1 MKRFFRIF
9 LVAAFAIV
17 GATSAEAQT
26 KEFLEKFNEVK
37 RLVELPNSTHYKNIE
52 IAQYPA
58 EILRVMGAELPANE
72 RNILNN
78 IKVIYQVKIPL
89 DIGNGR
95 AAYNWFI
102 GLTTGK
108 QKTYESIMSQSGQD
122 KDISIYKATKTK
134 SSQPE
139 EYLIMYRNK
148 TKAMVCDIVGYIKLE
163 DVINMLSP
171 ELKDTLGLPNR

>member
-1 MKRFFRIF
+1 MFKI
-9 LVAAFAIV
+9 LVVMLAIV
-17 GATSAEAQT
+17 GVTSAEAQT
-26 KEFLEKFNEVK
+26 KEFMEKFNEVK
-37 RLVELPNSTHYKNIE
+37 RLVELPNSSAYKSIE
-52 IAQYPA
+52 IAQYPS
-58 EILRVMGAELPANE
+58 EILRAMGTNVSVNG

-89 DIGNGR
+89 DSSYGR
-95 AAYNWFI
+95 ATYNWFI

-108 QKTYESIMSQSGQD
+108 QKAYEAIMSQSGQD

-139 EYLIMYRNK
+139 DYLIMYRNK
-148 TKAMVCDIVGYIKLE
+148 TKAMVCDIVGYLKLE

-171 ELKDTLGLPNR
+171 ELKDTLGIPNK

>member
-1 MKRFFRIF
+1 MFKM
-9 LVAAFAIV
+9 LVVMLAIV
-17 GATSAEAQT
+17 GVTSAEAQT

-37 RLVELPNSTHYKNIE
+37 RLVELPNSSAYKSIE
-52 IAQYPA
+52 IAQYPS
-58 EILRVMGAELPANE
+58 EILRAMGTNVSANG

-89 DIGNGR
+89 DSSYGR
-95 AAYNWFI
+95 AAYNWFN
-102 GLTTGK
+102 GLTIGK
-108 QKTYESIMSQSGQD
+108 QKAYEAIMSQSGQD

-139 EYLIMYRNK
+139 DYLILYRNK
-148 TKAMVCDIVGYIKLE
+148 TKAMVCDIVGYLKLE

-171 ELKDTLGLPNR
+171 ELKDTLGIPNK

>member
-1 MKRFFRIF
+1 MKRIF
-9 LVAAFAIV
+9 KILVAMLAIV

-26 KEFLEKFNEVK
+26 KEFLTQFNEVK
-37 RLVELPNSTHYKNIE
+37 RLVELPNSSAYKSIE
-52 IAQYPA
+52 IAQYPS
-58 EILRVMGAELPANE
+58 EILRAMGTNVSVNG

-89 DIGNGR
+89 DSGHGR
-95 AAYNWFI
+95 AVYNWFTNLI
-102 GLTTGK
+102 AAK
-108 QKTYESIMSQSGQD
+108 PKAYEAIMSQSGQD
-122 KDISIYKATKTK
+122 KDISIYKAIKKK

-139 EYLIMYRNK
+139 DYLIMYRNK

-171 ELKDTLGLPNR
+171 ELKDTLGLPNK

>member
-1 MKRFFRIF
+1 MKRMFKM
-9 LVAAFAIV
+9 LVVMLAIV
-17 GATSAEAQT
+17 SATSAQAQT
-26 KEFLEKFNEVK
+26 KEFLTQFNEVK
-37 RLVELPNSTHYKNIE
+37 RLVELPNSSAYKSIE
-52 IAQYPA
+52 IAQYPS
-58 EILRVMGAELPANE
+58 EILRAMGTNVSVNG

-89 DIGNGR
+89 DSSYGR
-95 AAYNWFI
+95 AAYNWFN
-102 GLTTGK
+102 GLTIGK
-108 QKTYESIMSQSGQD
+108 QKAYEAIMSQSGQD

-139 EYLIMYRNK
+139 DYLILYRNK

-171 ELKDTLGLPNR
+171 ELKDMLGLPNK

>member
-1 MKRFFRIF
+1 MKQVFKI
-9 LVAAFAIV
+9 LVAMLAIV
-17 GATSAEAQT
+17 GATTAQAQT
-26 KEFLEKFNEVK
+26 KEFLTQFNEVK

-58 EILRVMGAELPANE
+58 EILRAMGTNVSVNG

-89 DIGNGR
+89 DSSYGR
-95 AAYNWFI
+95 ATYNWFI

-108 QKTYESIMSQSGQD
+108 QKAYEAIMSQSGQD
-122 KDISIYKATKTK
+122 KDISIYKAIKKK

-139 EYLIMYRNK
+139 DYLIMYRNK

-171 ELKDTLGLPNR
+171 ELKDTLDLPNK

>member
-1 MKRFFRIF
+1 MFKM
-9 LVAAFAIV
+9 LVVMLAIV
-17 GATSAEAQT
+17 GVTSAEAQT
-26 KEFLEKFNEVK
+26 KEFLTQFNEVK
-37 RLVELPNSTHYKNIE
+37 RLVELPNSSAYKSIE
-52 IAQYPA
+52 IAQYPS
-58 EILRVMGAELPANE
+58 EILRAMGTNVSANG

-89 DIGNGR
+89 DSSYGR
-95 AAYNWFI
+95 ATYNWFI

-108 QKTYESIMSQSGQD
+108 QKAYEAIMSQSGQD

-139 EYLIMYRNK
+139 DYLILYRNK
-148 TKAMVCDIVGYIKLE
+148 TKAMVCDIVGYLKLE

-171 ELKDTLGLPNR
+171 ELKDTLGIPNK

>member
-1 MKRFFRIF
+1 MKRMFKM
-9 LVAAFAIV
+9 LVVMLAIV

-37 RLVELPNSTHYKNIE
+37 RLVELPNSSAYKSIE

-58 EILRVMGAELPANE
+58 DILRVMGANMSVNE

-89 DIGNGR
+89 DSGNGR

-102 GLTTGK
+102 GLTVGK
-108 QKTYESIMSQSGQD
+108 QKAYEQIMCQSGQD

-139 EYLIMYRNK
+139 DYLILYRNK
-148 TKAMVCDIVGYIKLE
+148 TKAMVCDIVGYLKLE

-171 ELKDTLGLPNR
+171 ELKDTLGIPNK

>member
-1 MKRFFRIF
+1 MFKI
-9 LVAAFAIV
+9 LVVMLAIV
-17 GATSAEAQT
+17 SATSAKAQT
-26 KEFLEKFNEVK
+26 KEFLTQFNEVK
-37 RLVELPNSTHYKNIE
+37 RLVELPNSSAYKSIE
-52 IAQYPA
+52 IAQYPS
-58 EILRVMGAELPANE
+58 EILRAMGTNVSANG

-89 DIGNGR
+89 DSGNGR
-95 AAYNWFI
+95 AVYNWFN

-108 QKTYESIMSQSGQD
+108 QKAYEAIMSQSGQD
-122 KDISIYKATKTK
+122 KDISIYKAIKKK

-139 EYLIMYRNK
+139 DYLIMYRNK

>member
-1 MKRFFRIF
+1 MKRMFKM
-9 LVAAFAIV
+9 LVVMLAIV
-17 GATSAEAQT
+17 SATSVEAQT
-26 KEFLEKFNEVK
+26 KEFLTQFNEVK
-37 RLVELPNSTHYKNIE
+37 RLVELPNSSAYKSIE
-52 IAQYPA
+52 IAQYPS
-58 EILRVMGAELPANE
+58 EILRAMGTNVSVNG

-89 DIGNGR
+89 DSSYGR
-95 AAYNWFI
+95 ATYNWFN
-102 GLTTGK
+102 GLTIGK
-108 QKTYESIMSQSGQD
+108 QKAYEAIMSQSGQD

>member
-1 MKRFFRIF
+1 MKRMFKM
-9 LVAAFAIV
+9 LVVMLAIV
-17 GATSAEAQT
+17 SATSAKAQT
-26 KEFLEKFNEVK
+26 KEFLTQFNEVK

-52 IAQYPA
+52 IAQYPS
-58 EILRVMGAELPANE
+58 EILRAMGTNVSVNG

-89 DIGNGR
+89 DSSYGR
-95 AAYNWFI
+95 ATYNWFI

-108 QKTYESIMSQSGQD
+108 QKAYEAIMSQSGQD
-122 KDISIYKATKTK
+122 KDISIYKAIKKK

-139 EYLIMYRNK
+139 DYLIMYRNK

-171 ELKDTLGLPNR
+171 ELKDTLGLPNK

>member
-1 MKRFFRIF
+1 MKRMFKI
-9 LVAAFAIV
+9 LVVMLAIV
-17 GATSAEAQT
+17 SATSAEAQT
-26 KEFLEKFNEVK
+26 KEFLTQFNEVK

-58 EILRVMGAELPANE
+58 EILRAMGTNVSVNG

-89 DIGNGR
+89 DSSYGR
-95 AAYNWFI
+95 ATYNWFI

-108 QKTYESIMSQSGQD
+108 QKAYEAIMSQSGQD

-139 EYLIMYRNK
+139 DYLIMYRNK

-171 ELKDTLGLPNR
+171 ELKDTLGLPNK